1 MNLDTE
7 LLLQRT
13 LDSDKP
19 ASQFIA
25 FDQLASS
32 VKRTTHTT
40 LFSYSSNNRDM
51 KFSKEQ
57 IDKLEKVNIDNI
69 AYSLNCDA
77 SMYGVNDFE
86 IPISPNLPNS
96 IIAGVIKYHNED
108 FFYFRKSV
116 ICRDNNMAE
125 LLAINEGL
133 DIVASLGIKDL
144 NIYTDSSVSIN
155 FIKKHFSSHEEYLRK
170 EKFLPFTQKIL
181 DSLQHFDNCNF
192 IHVPRKLNKL
202 ADKITKHK
210 TFLLR

>member
-7 LLLQRT
+7 LLLQKT

-19 ASQFIA
+19 ASQFVA

-32 VKRTTHTT
+32 VKRSTHTT
-40 LFSYSSNNRDM
+40 LFSYHSNNP
-51 KFSKEQ
+51 
-57 IDKLEKVNIDNI
+57 LANNVNTEDI

-86 IPISPNLPNS
+86 TPISPDLPNS

-108 FFYFRKSV
+108 FFYFRKSI

-125 LLAINEGL
+125 LLAIHEGL
-133 DIVASLGIKDL
+133 DIVKSLGIKNL

-155 FIKKHFSSHEEYLRK
+155 FIKKHFSSHKEYLRK
-170 EKFLPFTQKIL
+170 EKFIPFTQNIL
-181 DSLQHFDNCNF
+181 DSLEHFDNCNF